1 MIPDTIVAVREKT
14 DVAEARRRA
23 AEFAGFDQKY
33 AGALNI
39 VVTEAAS
46 NLVKHGN
53 GGHIVI
59 HRTGLRSGAAVDVIA
74 IDSGPGIPDVARCL
88 ADGYS
93 TAGTPGT
100 GLGAIS
106 RAASFL
112 DIYSAPKK
120 GAVLAA
126 RVGPAS
132 ESNHQPYEIGAIC
145 APYPGESVS
154 GDCWGIEATGLSW
167 RVALGDGLGH
177 GIFAAQAADAGIEAV
192 MNERQAQP
200 SVALECAHQRLR
212 ATRGAAMSVA
222 DVNPTAGAVSFSGV
236 GNVAGAI
243 VQDAATRRQMVSTNG
258 TLGHEMRA
266 AVQYQYPMSRGA
278 LVIVH
283 SDGLSANWTLEK
295 YPGLFHRHPA
305 VVAGVLFRDHRRQR
319 DDATVV
325 VVRALPPQT
334 AARKEPAQTAARKE
348 MENGF

>member
-14 DVAEARRRA
+14 DVAEARRCA

-33 AGALNI
+33 AGSLNLI
-39 VVTEAAS
+39 VTEAAS

-59 HRTGLRSGAAVDVIA
+59 HRTGHRSGSSVDVIA
-74 IDSGPGIPDVARCL
+74 IDNGPGIPDVSRCL

-106 RAASFL
+106 RAATFL
-112 DIYSAPKK
+112 DIYSAPQK

-126 RVGPAS
+126 RVGPVS
-132 ESNHQPYEIGAIC
+132 ESGRQLFEIGAVC
-145 APYPGESVS
+145 AAYPGEPVS
-154 GDCWGIEATGLSW
+154 GDSWNLDASGGSW
-167 RVALGDGLGH
+167 RLALGDGLGH
-177 GIFAAQAADAGIEAV
+177 GVFAAQAADAAIEAV
-192 MNERQAQP
+192 MGEREAQP
-200 SVALECAHQRLR
+200 SVALDRAHQRLKP
-212 ATRGAAMSVA
+212 TRGAAMSLA
-222 DVNPTAGAVSFSGV
+222 DINPEAGTVWFAGV

-243 VQDAATRRQMVSTNG
+243 VQDALARRQMLSTNG

-266 AVQYQYPMSRGA
+266 AVQYQYPLARGA

-283 SDGLSANWTLEK
+283 SDGLSANWSLEK

-305 VVAGVLFRDHRRQR
+305 VIAGVLFRDHRRQR

-325 VVRALPPQT
+325 VLRVLKPPEK
-334 AARKEPAQTAARKE
+334 R
-348 MENGF
+348 ENGS